1 MITLTPLPE
10 RSFNA
15 VGRAGVAGI
24 FGDELFA
31 LVYDGQLPRFQGSH
45 HGRGGGQQR
54 TTPKANIW
62 HLNKRIKAR
71 GLRIVGSPCA
81 GGWYRL
87 IARELPAP
95 PLRRPARQLAT
106 PVGQEEPDPNIGA
119 AHVPKSKTRAAN
131 AGSA

>member
-1 MITLTPLPE
+1 MTTLTPLQE
-10 RSFNA
+10 RIFNA
-15 VGRAGVAGI
+15 VTRAGVAGI
-24 FGDELFA
+24 CGNELFA
-31 LVYDGQLPRFQGSH
+31 LAYDGQLPRYRGGH
-45 HGRGGGQQR
+45 HGKDESQQR
-54 TTPKANIW
+54 TTLKANIW
-62 HLNKRIKAR
+62 HINKRIKAR

-119 AHVPKSKTRAAN
+119 SHVPKSKTRAAN